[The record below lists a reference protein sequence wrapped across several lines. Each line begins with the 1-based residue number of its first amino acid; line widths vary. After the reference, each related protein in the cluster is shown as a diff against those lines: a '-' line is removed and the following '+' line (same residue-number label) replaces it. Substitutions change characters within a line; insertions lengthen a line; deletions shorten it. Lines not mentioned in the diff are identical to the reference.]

1 MSTTTKQANW
11 NQIYALLALNA
22 AVVISWI
29 AYHNYQP
36 KVLEL
41 FHFQELSFFL
51 VVSQAIILIFI
62 PSAAG
67 WIGDS
72 LIKKGGSSFIVF
84 TVGVSVTAMI
94 FMCVAFTVGA
104 SSTIDLTAA
113 LPFMIVLWLISMNIF
128 HSPANS
134 MLELFA
140 PAKQL
145 PAAMALMVMTTD
157 LLYAFENQV
166 VSFVDFIGPV
176 YTFALGGVLL
186 IITGYFFR
194 RSTKQVDLK
203 REYDEADQR
212 ESKFGNVLLAGIF
225 LGIATAA
232 IKNLLPNWLPASDT
246 WLNASWLVSFVLVVA
261 ALAAWPLSIYIN
273 KIGVRQALVY
283 GIIGTFVGLAA
294 SYFLSTSLMIAVP
307 ICVVIGLSYSLA
319 SVSAFPT
326 ALHNLSPRSITLGAG
341 VFFGSVELAEGL
353 LNIYEHM

>member
-1 MSTTTKQANW
+1 MSSTKQTNW
-11 NQIYALLALNA
+11 NQIYALLTLNA
-22 AVVISWI
+22 AVVFSWI

-41 FHFQELSFFL
+41 FHFQELTFFL
-51 VVSQAIILIFI
+51 VVSQAIILVFI

-72 LIKKGGSSFIVF
+72 LIKMGGSSFIVF

-94 FMCVAFTVGA
+94 FMCVAFTVGV

-113 LPFMIVLWLISMNIF
+113 LPFMIVIWLISMNIF

-166 VSFVDFIGPV
+166 VNFVDAIGPV

-194 RSTKQVDLK
+194 KSTQHVDLR
-203 REYDEADQR
+203 REYAEADQR
-212 ESKFGNVLLAGIF
+212 ESNFLNVLLAGVF

-232 IKNLLPNWLPASDT
+232 IKNLLPAWLPTSES
-246 WLNASWLVSFVLVVA
+246 WLDASWLVSFVLVVA

-273 KIGVRQALVY
+273 KIGVRSALVY
-283 GIIGTFVGLAA
+283 GITGTFVGLAA
-294 SYFLSTSLMIAVP
+294 SYFLATSLYVAVP
-307 ICVVIGLSYSLA
+307 VCIVIGLSYSMA
-319 SVSAFPT
+319 SVSAFPL
-326 ALHNLSPRSITLGAG
+326 ALHNLSPKNITLGAG
-341 VFFGSVELAEGL
+341 IFFGSVEIAEGL
-353 LNIYEHM
+353 LNIYENM

>member
-1 MSTTTKQANW
+1 MSASKQTNW
-11 NQIYALLALNA
+11 KQIYALLALNA

-51 VVSQAIILIFI
+51 VVSQALILVFI

-72 LIKKGGSSFIVF
+72 LIKRGGSSFIVF
-84 TVGVSVTAMI
+84 TIGVSVTAMV
-94 FMCVAFTVGA
+94 FMCVAFTVGTA
-104 SSTIDLTAA
+104 STVDLTSA
-113 LPFMIVLWLISMNIF
+113 LPFMIVVWLISMNIF

-166 VSFVDFIGPV
+166 VFFVDFIGPV

-194 RSTKQVDLK
+194 KSTKQVDLR
-203 REYDEADQR
+203 REYAEADQR
-212 ESKFGNVLLAGIF
+212 ESNFLNVLMAGVF
-225 LGIATAA
+225 LGMATAA
-232 IKNLLPNWLPASDT
+232 IKNLLPQWLPSSSDSWISVNWLI
-246 WLNASWLVSFVLVVA
+246 SFVLIVA
-261 ALAAWPLSIYIN
+261 AFAAWPLSTYVN
-273 KIGVRQALVY
+273 KMGARTALIY
-283 GIIGTFVGLAA
+283 GITGTFAGLLAT
-294 SYFLSTSLMIAVP
+294 YFFSTSLVVAVSLC
-307 ICVVIGLSYSLA
+307 ILIGLSYSLA
-319 SVSAFPT
+319 SVAAFPL
-326 ALHNLSPRSITLGAG
+326 ALHNLSPRHVTLGAG
-341 VFFGSVELAEGL
+341 IFFGSVEIAEGL
-353 LNIYEHM
+353 LNIYENL